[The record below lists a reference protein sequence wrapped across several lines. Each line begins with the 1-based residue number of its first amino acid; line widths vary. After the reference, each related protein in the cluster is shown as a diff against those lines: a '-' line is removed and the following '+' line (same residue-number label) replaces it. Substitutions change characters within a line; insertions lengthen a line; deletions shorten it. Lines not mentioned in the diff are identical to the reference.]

1 LPEATDLF
9 AARARRARRWW
20 VGARLAAGVAV
31 LLVVVRAAG
40 SVDVARAA
48 ATIEDA
54 GAWLALVPLPTLAA
68 MALDAEAWR
77 RILIALGQR
86 RPWRALL
93 ALRLGVESVVLA
105 VPGGAVAGEAM
116 KLTLLGRRLAIP
128 LPLGAASLTV
138 TKTLLTAAAAVY
150 LGAAALT
157 FALVG
162 PAAHATNELPL
173 ILAAVGAGGTAL
185 LAVVLHVVVRGGRQ
199 TALLV
204 RGLGWLPVVRLR
216 RWLLRSVER
225 FHAVDTGAGRFFQAP
240 LATRARCFGM
250 FLLEWLIEGLE
261 TFLILRCV
269 SAPVTLGQAL
279 VLDGVGSLLRSLT
292 FFVPAGLGFQDGA
305 QVLLLRSFGFGDAP
319 TTGAAFIFIKRTKEL
334 FWIVTGGL
342 ILTVT
347 RDAWRQRGESSSR

>member
-1 LPEATDLF
+1 M
-9 AARARRARRWW
+9 
-20 VGARLAAGVAV
+20 VARLAIGVAV

-40 SVDVARAA
+40 SVDVGRAA
-48 ATIEDA
+48 NIIKDA
-54 GAWLALVPLPTLAA
+54 GAWLVLVPLPTLVA

-77 RILIALGQR
+77 RILMALGQR
-86 RPWRALL
+86 RLWRALL

-128 LPLGAASLTV
+128 LPLAAASLTV

-157 FALVG
+157 FTVG
-162 PAAHATNELPL
+162 PTAHATSELPL

-185 LAVVLHVVVRGGRQ
+185 LAVGLLVVVRGGRL
-199 TALLV
+199 TTLFV
-204 RGLGWLPVVRLR
+204 RGLGWLPVARLR
-216 RWLLRSVER
+216 RWLLRSVQR
-225 FHAVDTGAGRFFQAP
+225 FRALDTGARLFFQAP
-240 LATRARCFGM
+240 LATRARCFAM

-279 VLDGVGSLLRSLT
+279 VLDGVGSLLRSLA

-334 FWIVTGGL
+334 FWIVTGAL

-347 RDAWRQRGESSSR
+347 RDAWRQRGESSST

>member
-1 LPEATDLF
+1 LPGASDPL
-9 AARARRARRWW
+9 AARARRTRRWW
-20 VGARLAAGVAV
+20 VAARLAIGAAVLVAV
-31 LLVVVRAAG
+31 VLAAGAVDLGRAARIVEG
-40 SVDVARAA
+40 
-48 ATIEDA
+48 A

-105 VPGGAVAGEAM
+105 LPGGAVAGEAM
-116 KLTLLGRRLAIP
+116 KLTLLGRRLAVP

-138 TKTLLTAAAAVY
+138 TKTLLTGAASVY

-157 FALVG
+157 FALGRAGGGASDV
-162 PAAHATNELPL
+162 AMV
-173 ILAAVGAGGTAL
+173 LAAVGAGLTAS
-185 LAVVLHVVVRGGRQ
+185 LAIGLRVVVRGGRQ

-204 RGLGWLPVVRLR
+204 RGLGWLPVARLR
-216 RWLLRSVER
+216 RWLLISVER
-225 FHAVDTGAGRFFQAP
+225 FRAMDAGAGRFFRAP
-240 LATRARCFGM
+240 LPVRARCFEM
-250 FLLEWLIEGLE
+250 FLLEWLVEGLE

-269 SAPVTLGQAL
+269 AAPVTLGQAL
-279 VLDGVGSLLRSLT
+279 VLDGVGSLLRSLA

-334 FWIVTGGL
+334 FWIVTGAL

-347 RDAWRQRGESSSR
+347 RNRWRQPDESSPT